1 MEIARIR
8 ISGVKVHVL
17 SKKIITAGMIGAEIA
32 LEFDG
37 PVWDKLQKTVVF
49 NGNTIKDVINPGMV
63 VPIPPEV
70 MAYPAKALYVGV
82 YGTDSENNEAI
93 PTMWANLGEIH
104 TAADPSGDDTTNPSL
119 PVYAQLLALKTGPQ
133 GPQGNPG
140 PVGPQGPA
148 GPAGPAGAD
157 GTMKFEDLTEEQRE
171 TLRGPKGDKG
181 DSGDTGPQGPKGD
194 KGDTGDTGP
203 AGPKGEQGEPGPQ
216 GPAGADGEM
225 TFEDLTE
232 EQKESLRGP
241 AGPQGETGPQGPK
254 GDTGA
259 TGPQG
264 PKGDTGATGP
274 QGPQGPQGATGTVNK
289 SNITVTLAAA
299 SWSSLAQ
306 TVTASGV
313 TASNTVIVSPA
324 AGSHNAYCEAG
335 VYCSAQASGK
345 LTFKCSEKPTAALT
359 VNVLIIN

>member
-8 ISGVKVHVL
+8 VGGVKVHVL

-32 LEFDG
+32 LEFDD
-37 PVWDKLQKTVVF
+37 PAWDKLQKTVVF
-49 NGNTIKDVINPGMV
+49 NGNTIKDVIDPGMV

-70 MAYPAKALYVGV
+70 MANPAKALYVGV

-93 PTMWANLGEIH
+93 PTLWANLGEIH
-104 TAADPSGDDTTNPSL
+104 TAADPSGDVATDPSI
-119 PVYAQLLALKTGPQ
+119 PVYAQLLTLKTGPQ
-133 GPQGNPG
+133 GPAG
-140 PVGPQGPA
+140 PVGPQGPV

-181 DSGDTGPQGPKGD
+181 DTGDTGPQGPKGD
-194 KGDTGDTGP
+194 KGDIGDTGP
-203 AGPKGEQGEPGPQ
+203 AGPKGDKGEAGPQ
-216 GPAGADGEM
+216 GPAGADGKM

-241 AGPQGETGPQGPK
+241 AGPQGETGPQGP
-254 GDTGA
+254 
-259 TGPQG
+259 
-264 PKGDTGATGP
+264 
-274 QGPQGPQGATGTVNK
+274 QGATGTVDK

-299 SWSSLAQ
+299 RWSSLAQ
-306 TVTASGV
+306 TVNASGI
-313 TASNTVIVSPA
+313 TSNNTVIVSPTS
-324 AGSHNAYCEAG
+324 GSHNAYNEAG

-345 LTFKCSEKPTAALT
+345 LTFRCSEKPSVALT